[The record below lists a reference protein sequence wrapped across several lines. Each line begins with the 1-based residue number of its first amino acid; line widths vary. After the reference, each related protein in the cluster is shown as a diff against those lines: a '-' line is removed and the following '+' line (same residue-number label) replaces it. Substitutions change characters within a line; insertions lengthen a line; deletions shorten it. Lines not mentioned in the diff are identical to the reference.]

1 MILCPFHLDHSV
13 TGLHIVYTSID
24 EDRRITTSTH
34 FDMRQS
40 TKPMNSHFET
50 DCSYC
55 CCFILN
61 IPGFSQA
68 NKNWVNIPMK
78 FLDVLMRMTVGGQFV
93 LKPTGSLSDF
103 GQVEFLHCKKV
114 ETCNCYFKK
123 LVPQY
128 LTKKKKKK
136 FC

>member
-1 MILCPFHLDHSV
+1 
-13 TGLHIVYTSID
+13 
-24 EDRRITTSTH
+24 
-34 FDMRQS
+34 
-40 TKPMNSHFET
+40 
-50 DCSYC
+50 
-55 CCFILN
+55 
-61 IPGFSQA
+61 
-68 NKNWVNIPMK
+68 MK

-136 FC
+136 VLLVQINVYTVCWFSDIK